1 VKIVFGLGGHQ
12 VKTFS
17 RENLITG
24 DDRPQGEDRAWV
36 PTAPHQTGRPPAVF
50 FKIPSS
56 KTAPGRG
63 RITTSRRRSVA
74 ELTFCDIFTVYDK
87 NQK

>member
-1 VKIVFGLGGHQ
+1 MFIFFFGGHQ

-24 DDRPQGEDRAWV
+24 EDRARV
-36 PTAPHQTGRPPAVF
+36 PSHPHQTGRPPAVF

-56 KTAPGRG
+56 KTAPG
-63 RITTSRRRSVA
+63 
-74 ELTFCDIFTVYDK
+74 EDE
-87 NQK
+87 